1 MDAESAELK
10 SADSGA
16 SRRVSRG
23 IMRALEQNQLVPGQR
38 LVETSL
44 AAEYRVGRNAV
55 REAVQWLAA
64 HGVIDIT
71 RHRSAALRQLDA
83 AETLDVLEVAQAV
96 IGLVVKAA
104 ARNYQAAAHEKR
116 LERALS
122 EAGLADD
129 EARPGAF
136 ARARRHLYAALLEIG
151 GNRELQ
157 RLFPALGLHILLAQY
172 RSAVPKRHCMD
183 DFRAMAAAIAGND
196 VEHAH
201 ALGRA
206 HIGRIRTAIL
216 GQGGN

>member
-1 MDAESAELK
+1 MAPQV
-10 SADSGA
+10 A

-38 LVETSL
+38 LVETNL

-64 HGVIDIT
+64 HGVIDVS
-71 RHRSAALRQLDA
+71 RHRSASLRQLDA
-83 AETLDVLEVAQAV
+83 AETLDVLEVAEAV
-96 IGLVVKAA
+96 IGLLVKAA
-104 ARNYQAAAHEKR
+104 ARNYKTSTHEKR
-116 LERALS
+116 LAAALA
-122 EAGLADD
+122 EAAQADD
-129 EARPGAF
+129 ERGFP
-136 ARARRHLYAALLEIG
+136 RARRHLYSTLLEIG

-157 RLFPALGLHILLAQY
+157 RLFPAVGLHILFAQY
-172 RSAVPKRHCMD
+172 RTAIAKRQCLD
-183 DFRAMAAAIAGND
+183 DFQAMAVAIMHHD

-206 HIGRIRTAIL
+206 HIGQIRRAIL